1 VTAAAAHGAA
11 GASVARI
18 GPNAILQVTDALLAA
33 CGAARTRELY
43 EAAGLAAYLVEPP
56 TGMVDEREVMR
67 LHAVL
72 RSCLP
77 DVEQRRIAWQAGT
90 ATGDYLLAHRIPG
103 AVQRVLKALPPWLSS
118 RVLLAAIARH
128 AWTFAGSGTFSARAG
143 RPVVVAIADCPLCRG
158 VRAERPLCDYYAATF
173 QRLFRVLV
181 ARDAVATETACSA
194 RGDAECR
201 FAIAW

>member
-1 VTAAAAHGAA
+1 VTAAAAHGQAD
-11 GASVARI
+11 GGVARI
-18 GPNAILQVTDALLAA
+18 GPNAILQVTEALTAA
-33 CGAARTRELY
+33 CGPARTLELY
-43 EAAGLAAYLVEPP
+43 EAADLAAYLGEPP

-72 RSCLP
+72 RSRLP

-103 AVQRVLKALPPWLSS
+103 AVQRVLKMLPASLAS
-118 RVLLAAIARH
+118 RVLLAAIGRH

-158 VRAERPLCDYYAATF
+158 ARAERPLCDYYAATF

-201 FAIAW
+201 FSIAW